1 MDFGQDWL
9 IRQLEVI
16 ADGAMRKLM
25 DKPTEQ
31 EHDNVWAFGA
41 DDLIHYR
48 LCALLERLE
57 FCAAEDLLW
66 EHLQPGLQNALPLAE
81 DFYRRL
87 AAFSDNTLEAHNF
100 SRQEVQGGLDRAKEF
115 LHN

>member
-1 MDFGQDWL
+1 MDFAQDWL

-25 DKPTEQ
+25 DKPTTQ
-31 EHDNVWAFGA
+31 EHHDVWAFGA

-48 LCALLERLE
+48 LCALLEKME

-66 EHLQPGLQNALPLAE
+66 EYLQPGQEDALPLAE

-87 AAFSDNTLEAHNF
+87 GAFRDDTLEAHEF
-100 SRQEVQGGLDRAKEF
+100 SRPEVESGLLRAREF
-115 LHN
+115 LQN